1 MMDRVPGAWKP
12 RGPGGNAESA
22 TFWPCRGTPV
32 GRKRGEREGNE
43 KGGRMGGRRER
54 KRNEEGV
61 RIGSRREKEGDGR
74 EEKGEGEE

>member
-1 MMDRVPGAWKP
+1 
-12 RGPGGNAESA
+12 
-22 TFWPCRGTPV
+22 
-32 GRKRGEREGNE
+32 
-43 KGGRMGGRRER
+43 MGGRRER